1 MKFFQSDNISN
12 ISININSG
20 IPSERFISNIDEFI
34 CTVCTDVVKN
44 PVYFTCSHMLCL
56 ECYLQLQNKSCPSC
70 STNIA
75 EYSSPPFIIKNL
87 YNKLTLR
94 CNNFKKGCEFTDS
107 LSDIENHERDCQY
120 NLFTCPDCEEQFI
133 ILNRTEHEN
142 TCEKRE
148 IFLVRKMNE
157 DLNRAIIKS
166 NEDRDLAIRQRD
178 EGADFRLIIN
188 SNRMNNKYL
197 RDINRLEA
205 QIEILNLQN
214 REKQL
219 RIMDL
224 EKDLDA
230 SYSYA
235 FNANTEFIDRR
246 HTGKLIGVFN
256 VPIHGEEHERVNVW
270 SCCGNNFQI
279 NKCSFE
285 MKRNV
290 SMHRGEFMM
299 HAVSCGYI
307 YQGCPFPQKMTSQR
321 IFYNLW
327 TCCGS
332 GVYNSECK
340 KTHTG
345 FLQLD
350 TEAKQGCTTSPN
362 SVNKYYP
369 ERRYEQK
376 IWEIHGD
383 PTMDISWSC
392 CGKKF
397 PIHTMTRTNIFHLN
411 IKLNKSMR
419 NNPQYNGVKNLSKDH
434 DTYICSAFN
443 EEKN

>member
-1 MKFFQSDNISN
+1 MKFFKSDNISN
-12 ISININSG
+12 VSININSG

-44 PVYFTCSHMLCL
+44 PVYFQCAHMLCL

-70 STNIA
+70 STNIT

-148 IFLVRKMNE
+148 IFLMRKMNE

-166 NEDRDLAIRQRD
+166 NEERDLAIRQRD

-197 RDINRLEA
+197 RDINRLET
-205 QIEILNLQN
+205 QIEVLNLQN

-235 FNANTEFIDRR
+235 FNQNIEFIDRR
-246 HTGKLIGVFN
+246 HTGTLIGIFN
-256 VPIHGEEHERVNVW
+256 VPIYGEEHERVNVW

-285 MKRNV
+285 AKRNV
-290 SMHRGEFMM
+290 SMHRGEFIIY
-299 HAVSCGYI
+299 AVTGMSVHEGRDARVS
-307 YQGCPFPQKMTSQR
+307 MLR
-321 IFYNLW
+321 FYFNMW
-327 TCCGS
+327 TCCGT
-332 GVYNSECK
+332 GIYNSSCK
-340 KTHTG
+340 KTHVG

-350 TEAKQGCTTSPN
+350 TKIKPGRPSSPN
-362 SVNKYYP
+362 TEGKYSREY
-369 ERRYEQK
+369 RYEQK
-376 IWEIHGD
+376 LWDIEGNPD
-383 PTMDISWSC
+383 EDISWSC

-419 NNPQYNGVKNLSKDH
+419 NNPRYNGVKNLSKDH
-434 DTYICSAFN
+434 DTYICSSFN
-443 EEKN
+443 EEKK